1 MVGIENA
8 VRETAMVEAGAI
20 AEMSGRAGRLLRA
33 AGRARAREGLTAED
47 FLIYLAIGHLGI
59 DASGA
64 IPRLVPLT
72 HLQIADC
79 LQVPRETVRRKV
91 GRLGDRGY
99 VQIGIGGIV
108 VADVADWLH
117 HVEDL
122 FSTAGEGAV
131 DGRRQG
137 LRRRRR

>member
-1 MVGIENA
+1 MA
-8 VRETAMVEAGAI
+8 RAETAISDAAAAEAGAL
-20 AEMSGRAGRLLRA
+20 AEMSRRTGRLLRA

-64 IPRLVPLT
+64 IPRLMPLT
-72 HLQIADC
+72 HLQVADY

-99 VQIGIGGIV
+99 VQIGPGGIV

-122 FSTAGEGAV
+122 FSAAGEDAV
-131 DGRRQG
+131 DGRSLV

>member
-1 MVGIENA
+1 MARVENA
-8 VRETAMVEAGAI
+8 VRETVSVEAGAL
-20 AEMSGRAGRLLRA
+20 ADMSRRAGRLLRA

-72 HLQIADC
+72 HLQIADY

-99 VQIGIGGIV
+99 VQIGAGGIV

-122 FSTAGEGAV
+122 FSTVGEDTI
-131 DGRRQG
+131 DGRPLV
-137 LRRRRR
+137 LRRRQR